1 MSCQKLNSNKNAKIM
16 KKLILN
22 PKTDTVTLCVPRTWV
37 GKTVICLLQE
47 PLEDEKIEIV
57 GEASENSILY
67 QAEHFRKIAKR
78 KPRNKRL
85 RRRYL

>member
-1 MSCQKLNSNKNAKIM
+1 MSCQKLNINKNAKIM

-57 GEASENSILY
+57 GEASEDSILY

>member
-1 MSCQKLNSNKNAKIM
+1 M

-37 GKTVICLLQE
+37 GKTIICLLKE
-47 PLEDEKIEIV
+47 PFEEEMEVV
-57 GEASENSILY
+57 GEASEDSILY
-67 QAEHFRKIAKR
+67 QAEHFRKIARR

>member
-1 MSCQKLNSNKNAKIM
+1 M